1 MEERGR
7 EGEGASSLEG
17 GIFDP
22 IEPTG
27 TYRHYLASVVRAA
40 LLATDEGDDDEG
52 DDDEEDGEES
62 EEGDKGDKEEEKDG
76 DVGDVVTVKGVVKAM
91 TGAGKGNG
99 KRNGKRTRTR
109 TMSTLLTLLRS
120 VEEQLRVAAD
130 RRYATFKWNEE
141 AYVKQTLFQYIYQW
155 EYTFSYVLKKEKE
168 VYVIT

>member
-40 LLATDEGDDDEG
+40 LLATDEGDDDEE
-52 DDDEEDGEES
+52 DDEEDG

-76 DVGDVVTVKGVVKAM
+76 DVGDVDTVMGVVKAM

-141 AYVKQTLFQYIYQW
+141 AYVTQTLFQYIYINGNIHLVM
-155 EYTFSYVLKKEKE
+155 F
-168 VYVIT
+168 

>member
-1 MEERGR
+1 MG
-7 EGEGASSLEG
+7 EGGASSLEG

-40 LLATDEGDDDEG
+40 LLATDEVDDDEG
-52 DDDEEDGEES
+52 EDDGEEGDEEGGDEEGGEEGGDEGG
-62 EEGDKGDKEEEKDG
+62 EEGDECDEEEEKDG
-76 DVGDVVTVKGVVKAM
+76 DVDTVKGDVKVRNG
-91 TGAGKGNG
+91 TG
-99 KRNGKRTRTR
+99 KRNGKRTGKR

-141 AYVKQTLFQYIYQW
+141 AYVKPLHDFI
-155 EYTFSYVLKKEKE
+155 TFINGL
-168 VYVIT
+168 